1 MRKMTLLGAYGRAY
15 RTRTDAAR
23 DWAQGKDFMI
33 MNGPYCSI
41 RDLEVMK
48 EYGMPIEI
56 RISHGE
62 PLVVYEG
69 KRDILAGLI

>member
-1 MRKMTLLGAYGRAY
+1 MRKMVLIGAYGRAY

-41 RDLEVMK
+41 RDLETMRS
-48 EYGMPIEI
+48 YGMPIEI
-56 RISHGE
+56 HISHGE
-62 PLVVYEG
+62 PLVVYDG
-69 KRDILAGLI
+69 ARDPLAGII